1 MNAFRRDRWSASSG
15 GTHSL
20 LGGQFAVYLRL
31 ISPYLSPVYRA
42 ASISYQRHI
51 NFMLTAARINT
62 LFTTKLRLDAFAC
75 GPPAGGGCRNSKP
88 PLPCR
93 GGGACGA
100 GDGGVF
106 GVCASY
112 KRTADF
118 RHPSG
123 RTFVRP
129 PPLQVGEALS
139 FCKSAA
145 RAKRSRP
152 RPPGCDKEAMGC
164 APVYRKASNSGAHS
178 ASASRR
184 SLVFGQDQRNGV
196 ARGSCRGLHPC
207 IPL

>member
-112 KRTADF
+112 QRSADF

-129 PPLQVGEALS
+129 PPLQVGEAFTS
-139 FCKSAA
+139 RRTNTAGREPCGFSVTGFCLPAA
-145 RAKRSRP
+145 DRRAAHL
-152 RPPGCDKEAMGC
+152 PPGA
-164 APVYRKASNSGAHS
+164 AW
-178 ASASRR
+178 
-184 SLVFGQDQRNGV
+184 V
-196 ARGSCRGLHPC
+196 AL
-207 IPL
+207 

>member
-62 LFTTKLRLDAFAC
+62 LFTSRPA
-75 GPPAGGGCRNSKP
+75 AGGSCLRPARRRGGAGTQS
-88 PLPCR
+88 LPCR
-93 GGGACGA
+93 A
-100 GDGGVF
+100 GEVALRSRRRRGV

-112 KRTADF
+112 QRSADF

-129 PPLQVGEALS
+129 PPLQVGEA
-139 FCKSAA
+139 FT
-145 RAKRSRP
+145 
-152 RPPGCDKEAMGC
+152 
-164 APVYRKASNSGAHS
+164 
-178 ASASRR
+178 SRR
-184 SLVFGQDQRNGV
+184 TRPAGREPCGSSAYKFPPAHRRAGRRQAHPNAVWRSLALQMGRMWYNKGKK
-196 ARGSCRGLHPC
+196 LT
-207 IPL
+207 

>member
-31 ISPYLSPVYRA
+31 ISPYLSPIYRA

-75 GPPAGGGCRNSKP
+75 GPPAGGGCRNSTP
-88 PLPCR
+88 PLPGW
-93 GGGACGA
+93 GGGAGGA

-112 KRTADF
+112 QRSADF

-129 PPLQVGEALS
+129 PPLQVGEA
-139 FCKSAA
+139 FT
-145 RAKRSRP
+145 
-152 RPPGCDKEAMGC
+152 
-164 APVYRKASNSGAHS
+164 
-178 ASASRR
+178 SRR
-184 SLVFGQDQRNGV
+184 TRPAGREPC
-196 ARGSCRGLHPC
+196 GSSAYKFPPAHRRAGHSPLHPNAVWRS
-207 IPL
+207 LALQMGRMWYNKGKKLT

>member
-112 KRTADF
+112 QRSADF

-129 PPLQVGEALS
+129 PPLQVGEAFTS
-139 FCKSAA
+139 RRTRPAGREPCGSSAYKFPPA
-145 RAKRSRP
+145 HRRP
-152 RPPGCDKEAMGC
+152 GHSPLPPGAAWAADKSIQTQFGAVWLYKWGGC
-164 APVYRKASNSGAHS
+164 GTIKAKN
-178 ASASRR
+178 
-184 SLVFGQDQRNGV
+184 
-196 ARGSCRGLHPC
+196 
-207 IPL
+207 